1 MNSNSP
7 VPDNANS
14 GCVGPS
20 SENAGKIDGC
30 KGCPNQSACAS
41 GASKSAIS
49 ADDALINDRLAG
61 VKHKI
66 LILSG
71 KGGVGLILRIKFVK
85 DLILLPNIRF

>member
-85 DLILLPNIRF
+85 DLILLPSV